1 MTTASRYRAGMG
13 KTTPIHARHLE
24 LGAKMADF
32 GGWDMP
38 IEYSGTVTEHA
49 MVRES
54 VGVFDVSHMGK
65 IRIEGA
71 HASDLVNAVV
81 TNDLNRI
88 GEGDAQYSMLCN
100 DDGGI
105 VDDLIVYR
113 LADDDIFIVPNA
125 ANAETVFRELD
136 CRIGED
142 AHVQNLHEAWGIV
155 AIQGPS
161 SAKVLAQL
169 GLPHEHAY
177 MTVVQADFA
186 GHEVFVCRSGYTGE
200 RGYEVVAPRGV
211 LVELWDAAISC
222 AREEGGGPIGLGAR
236 DTLRTEMGY
245 PLHGQDI
252 DPTISPVEA
261 GLSWAVGWDKANF
274 PGKAALVREKGS
286 GPRRRL
292 RGLRAEGRAIPRA
305 HMQVVDA
312 AGNTLGE
319 ITSGTFSPSDKV
331 GIALALLDPSIQ
343 VGEEVLV
350 DIRGRTMVFTVV
362 TPPFVTSHV
371 R

>member
-1 MTTASRYRAGMG
+1 MA
-13 KTTPIHARHLE
+13 KVTPLHARHLD

-38 IEYSGTVTEHA
+38 IEYSGTVTEHV

-65 IRIEGA
+65 IRIQGSR
-71 HASDLVNAVV
+71 ASDLVNTVL

-88 GEGDAQYSMLCN
+88 GTGDAQYSMLCN
-100 DDGGI
+100 DDGGV

-125 ANAETVFRELD
+125 ANADTVFSEIEG
-136 CRIGED
+136 RIGED
-142 AHVQNLHEAWGIV
+142 AQVQNVHDAYGIV
-155 AIQGPS
+155 AIQGP
-161 SAKVLAQL
+161 ACGTVLARL
-169 GLPHEHAY
+169 GLPNEHEY
-177 MTVVQADFA
+177 MTVVPADFA
-186 GHEVFVCRSGYTGE
+186 GHQVFVCRSGYTGE
-200 RGYEVVAPRGV
+200 RGFEVVAPTDV
-211 LVELWDAAISC
+211 LIQLWDAAISA

-252 DPTISPVEA
+252 SPTVTPVEA
-261 GLSWAVGWDKANF
+261 GLSWAVGWDKPTF
-274 PGKAALVREKGS
+274 PGKTALVREKSS

-292 RGLRAEGRAIPRA
+292 RGLRAEVRAIPRA
-305 HMQVVDA
+305 HMLVTTASGTAV
-312 AGNTLGE
+312 GE

-331 GIALALLDPSIQ
+331 GIALALLDPSVE
-343 VGEEVLV
+343 VGDEVLV
-350 DIRGRTMVFTVV
+350 DIRGRDMTFTVV
-362 TPPFVTSHV
+362 APPFVTSRV